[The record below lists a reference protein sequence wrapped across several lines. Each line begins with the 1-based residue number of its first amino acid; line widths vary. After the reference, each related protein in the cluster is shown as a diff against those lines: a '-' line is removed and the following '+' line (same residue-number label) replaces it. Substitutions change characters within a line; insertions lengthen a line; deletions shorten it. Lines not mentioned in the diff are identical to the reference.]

1 MKRTITILIAILALA
16 SCTSKTE
23 DVLMDKNQVEFL
35 GTAFSDF
42 ILTDDVTLFLTQNP
56 EDKSKWNIQA
66 TVPMKKEKPEAI
78 DSASLEIIPM
88 DDKGIRLIDGLSLE
102 AQDLGNIIPVLNSNP
117 QTEKTIVFKSNKD
130 FSRKEAQELLDKTQ
144 NIYMVIN
151 ALKSKQT
158 EVAEEIAEKEVE
170 AKKKKEQE
178 KPTLNSLCE
187 KYGIY
192 GMLSQYEKHLKN
204 RDKRTAKKV
213 EDQMWEI
220 EKKVRADNSL
230 SESLRKRFVEYIENR
245 EDEIEKKY

>member
-1 MKRTITILIAILALA
+1 
-16 SCTSKTE
+16 
-23 DVLMDKNQVEFL
+23 
-35 GTAFSDF
+35 
-42 ILTDDVTLFLTQNP
+42 
-56 EDKSKWNIQA
+56 
-66 TVPMKKEKPEAI
+66 
-78 DSASLEIIPM
+78 
-88 DDKGIRLIDGLSLE
+88 
-102 AQDLGNIIPVLNSNP
+102 
-117 QTEKTIVFKSNKD
+117 
-130 FSRKEAQELLDKTQ
+130 
-144 NIYMVIN
+144 MVIN

-192 GMLSQYEKHLKN
+192 GMLSKYEKLRKE
-204 RDKRTAKKV
+204 KKKKEAKKV

-230 SESLRKRFVEYIENR
+230 PESLRKRFVEYIENR